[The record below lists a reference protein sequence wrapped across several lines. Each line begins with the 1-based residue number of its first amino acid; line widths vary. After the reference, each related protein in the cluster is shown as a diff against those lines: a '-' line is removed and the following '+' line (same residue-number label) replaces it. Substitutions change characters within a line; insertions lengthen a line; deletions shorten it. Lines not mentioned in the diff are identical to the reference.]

1 MSVQTY
7 LQPTM
12 EEWLDKFRF
21 STDTK
26 VRVCET
32 DLLGHVNNT
41 SYSLYF
47 EQGRADY
54 LEHLGFYENND
65 VMFVVGDIYF
75 KFHQEAYVRDK
86 LTIKVRTARF
96 GTKSFII
103 ESAIIRQSTGEL
115 IASNWTT
122 IILVDRTTRKSIV
135 LTPSVKKA
143 IQELEQNDSL
153 L

>member
-1 MSVQTY
+1 MRRLSH
-7 LQPTM
+7 
-12 EEWLDKFRF
+12 
-21 STDTK
+21 
-26 VRVCET
+26 RVI
-32 DLLGHVNNT
+32 LVNRWE
-41 SYSLYF
+41 L
-47 EQGRADY
+47 
-54 LEHLGFYENND
+54 FY
-65 VMFVVGDIYF
+65 GY
-75 KFHQEAYVRDK
+75 
-86 LTIKVRTARF
+86 
-96 GTKSFII
+96 I